1 MTTHPTFAAWQH
13 LAGTELSVAG
23 NTPFL
28 LDDPTQAW
36 LVLSG
41 RVEVFCVGLTGGH
54 PGGPRHHYATVDP
67 GDILFGVDIG
77 RHGQGLGLLA
87 VGAVGT
93 RLLKVAVAQLRTLP
107 EPPVEPVD
115 RWVTSLSRAVSRLIV
130 PTPRAD
136 VILEPG
142 AESRLAAGGR
152 VRPHKGV
159 VWVRHLEG
167 RSVFIGMEE
176 LADTR
181 EASLFPLASDAYLQA
196 LEPVRLATLDT
207 AAALA
212 SDEGWQGLES
222 FHAPVFRCE
231 SVNARLAMADEL
243 NRLTE
248 RALRDRRDRQV
259 AFAGLAEVIR
269 QPSAA
274 FGDIT
279 TDDPLLAACTLIGRH
294 MGLAIQ
300 APPPPKA
307 SEARLDPLG
316 DIVRASRIRARQV
329 ILKGEWW
336 TEDAAPMLAY
346 MEPDRRPVA
355 IIPLR
360 PGVFEL
366 HDPEA
371 RTRTAVTGAVAET
384 LAGVAH
390 TFYRPFPSTRLS
402 PIALLRFAMV
412 GRRAD
417 LVRLVLVGSFGGLLA
432 LVPAYFLGILVDDVI
447 PQGALGQLLQLALV
461 LCVVTV
467 TTACFNVVRHF
478 CLLRLETTMSTS
490 VQPALWDRLLTLPTA
505 FFRHYTAGDLSQRV
519 AAVDEVRRMVSGA
532 TISSMVTSIFSVFL
546 VAQLFY
552 YSPGLA
558 VWSTALILLAFVL
571 ACTLAL
577 LRVRLQRPTL
587 QVEGRIAGLVL
598 QLLTGISKLRV
609 AGAENRAFSLWARE
623 FARQKRLEFSGG
635 VLEIWATAHGGVV
648 PVVTSMAVF
657 YLVVS
662 LAARAGVAGVAPMS
676 PGDFVAFNTA
686 LAMLLSQVL
695 RLGMT
700 LMSVLGVI
708 PLFERAR
715 PVLEAE
721 PEVTPVMADPGE
733 LAGRIDVDHVSF
745 RYQADGPLVL
755 DDVSVHARPGEY
767 IALVG
772 PSGSGKS
779 TLVRLLLGLEVAER
793 GSINFDG
800 RDISRLDVQKL
811 RRKIGV
817 VMQTGKIREGSLL
830 QNIVGAWPLTIDD
843 AWEAA
848 RQAGLEDDLR
858 EMPMGMH
865 TVVQQGGPTL
875 SGGQRQRLMIARAI
889 VNRPRVVVF
898 DEATSALDNRT
909 QAIVTRSLERL
920 QATRIAVAHR
930 LSTIIGADRI
940 YVLDKGRVVQ
950 TGTYEELAA
959 QEGLFAELIKR
970 QLA

>member
-1 MTTHPTFAAWQH
+1 MTTHPTFAAWRH
-13 LAGTELSVAG
+13 LAGTELSAAG

-36 LVLSG
+36 LVLAG
-41 RVEVFCVGLTGGH
+41 RVEVFCVGLADGH
-54 PGGPRHHYATVDP
+54 PHGPRHHYATVDA
-67 GDILFGVDIG
+67 GEILFGVDVE
-77 RHGQGLGLLA
+77 RDGQGLGLLA
-87 VGAVGT
+87 VGVVGT
-93 RLLKVAVAQLRTLP
+93 RLLKVRVDQLRSLP
-107 EPPVEPVD
+107 EPPVEAVD

-136 VILEPG
+136 LVLEPG
-142 AESRLAAGGR
+142 TERPLAAGGR
-152 VRPHKGV
+152 ARPQKGV
-159 VWVRHLEG
+159 VWVRHLHG
-167 RSVFIGMEE
+167 SSVFLGMEG
-176 LADTR
+176 LAETR

-212 SDEGWQGLES
+212 SDEGWRGLES

-231 SVNARLAMADEL
+231 SVNARLATADEL

-248 RALRDRRDRQV
+248 RAARDRRDQQA
-259 AFAGLAEVIR
+259 AFASLADVIR
-269 QPSAA
+269 QRPAA
-274 FGDIT
+274 FSDIS

-294 MGLAIQ
+294 LGIAIQ
-300 APPPPKA
+300 APPPLKG
-307 SEARLDPLG
+307 SEARLDPLD
-316 DIVRASRIRARQV
+316 DIVRASRIRTRRV

-336 TEDAAPMLAY
+336 TQDASPMLAST
-346 MEPDRRPVA
+346 EQGRRPVA
-355 IIPLR
+355 LIPTR

-371 RTRTAVTGAVAET
+371 RTKSTVTKTVAET
-384 LAGVAH
+384 LDGVAY
-390 TFYRPFPSTRLS
+390 TFYRPFPDKRLN
-402 PIALLRFAMV
+402 PLELLRFALA
-412 GRRAD
+412 GSRAD
-417 LVRLVLVGSFGGLLA
+417 LARLLLVGGSAGLLA

-447 PQGALGQLLQLALV
+447 PQGALGQLLQLSLV

-467 TTACFNVVRHF
+467 TTASLNVVRHLG
-478 CLLRLETTMSTS
+478 LLRLETAMSAS
-490 VQPALWDRLLTLPTA
+490 VQPALWDRLLTLPVA

-519 AAVDEVRRMVSGA
+519 AAVDQTRRLLSGA
-532 TISSMVTSIFSVFL
+532 TVSSIVTSIFSVFL
-546 VAQLFY
+546 LAQLFY

-558 VWSTALILLAFVL
+558 AWSTALVVLAFLLASLLAFFRL
-571 ACTLAL
+571 
-577 LRVRLQRPTL
+577 RLQRPTL
-587 QVEGRIAGLVL
+587 QVEGRISGLVL

-609 AGAENRAFSLWARE
+609 AGAEDRAFSQWARE
-623 FARQKRLEFSGG
+623 FARQKRLAFAGG
-635 VLEIWATAHGGVV
+635 ILEIWANAHTGLFPIVA
-648 PVVTSMAVF
+648 SMVVF
-657 YLVVS
+657 YLVAS
-662 LAARAGVAGVAPMS
+662 FAPRAGAVGVAPMS

-686 LAMLLSQVL
+686 LAMLLGQL
-695 RLGMT
+695 LGLGAT
-700 LMSVLGVI
+700 LMSIVAIV

-715 PVLEAE
+715 PVLETQ
-721 PEVTPVMADPGE
+721 PEVTPVMGDPGE
-733 LAGRIDVDHVSF
+733 LAGHIEVDHVSF

-755 DDVSVHARPGEY
+755 DDVSIRARPGEY

-779 TLVRLLLGLEVAER
+779 TLVRLLLGLEVPER
-793 GSINFDG
+793 GSINYDG
-800 RDISRLDVQKL
+800 RDLSRLDVQKL

-817 VMQTGKIREGSLL
+817 VMQAGKIREGSLL
-830 QNIVGAWPLTIDD
+830 ENILGAWPLTIDD

-848 RQAGLEDDLR
+848 RQAGLEEDLR

-865 TVVQQGGPTL
+865 TVMQQGGPTL

-889 VNRPRVVVF
+889 VNRPRVIVF

-909 QAIVTRSLERL
+909 QAVVTKSLERL

-930 LSTIIGADRI
+930 LSTIVGADRI